1 MNIKQKIFDLL
12 NAIDETSQLID
23 PEEIIKID
31 RDDKQNNFFRDIGTT
46 QLDNIFSLLEKKR
59 VIKVIKKA

>member
-46 QLDNIFSLLEKKR
+46 QLDNIFSLLEKKQLS
-59 VIKVIKKA
+59 K

>member
-31 RDDKQNNFFRDIGTT
+31 RGDKQNNFFRYIGTT
-46 QLDNIFSLLEKKR
+46 QLDNIFSLLEKKQLS
-59 VIKVIKKA
+59 K